1 MWCNLRSVIAAVIMI
16 GVIAGSAWVQAQQPM
31 PGSPGA
37 QASATLEG
45 TVKKVNPAARTVD
58 VSMGL
63 HGLWAKTLEVNN
75 DTQIQ
80 VEGRKATLEDI
91 HEGTKVKAS
100 YQTQLGKSF
109 ATRIEVMAG
118 PQPSETPGQMG
129 PKSQ

>member
-1 MWCNLRSVIAAVIMI
+1 MWRNFRSVIAAVIMI

-31 PGSPGA
+31 PGSSGA
-37 QASATLEG
+37 QAGATLEG
-45 TVKKVNPAARTVD
+45 TVKKVNPLARTVD
-58 VSMGL
+58 VSLGL

-118 PQPSETPGQMG
+118 PQPSETPGQTG
-129 PKSQ
+129 PTSQ